1 MVLIESTYGDRRH
14 AEVLMEDELAPL
26 LSKLAA
32 RGGVAVVPVFAVGR
46 AQQLQLA
53 ITRLKEAGAFLP
65 RCRCSS
71 TAPWPSAPPGCLG
84 EHLGAHRLSHAELA
98 QMARGTT
105 LVETTEESKAL
116 ARLHGPRV
124 ILAASGMATG
134 GRVLHHLALH
144 AGHHRNLI
152 LLTSCKPQARAAHA
166 WRLEKTLRMLG
177 QEVSI
182 RAQVEQLQSASAHA
196 DAEQLLAWLQQ
207 VQPAPAPGVCHPRR
221 HGRL

>member
-1 MVLIESTYGDRRH
+1 
-14 AEVLMEDELAPL
+14 
-26 LSKLAA
+26 
-32 RGGVAVVPVFAVGR
+32 
-46 AQQLQLA
+46 
-53 ITRLKEAGAFLP
+53 
-65 RCRCSS
+65 
-71 TAPWPSAPPGCLG
+71 
-84 EHLGAHRLSHAELA
+84 
-98 QMARGTT
+98 MARGTT

-152 LLTSCKPQARAAHA
+152 LLTGYQTPGTRGARLAAG
-166 WRLEKTLRMLG
+166 EKTLRMLG

-207 VQPAPAPGVCHPRR
+207 VQPAPARVFVPTVTWAPLTRCASASNTACAGARR
-221 HGRL
+221 CRAQVPATPCRPV